1 MICWFNRLAVVVVE
15 LARRQIWPL
24 FPAFSLFS
32 YVAPISTPQVL
43 YAKMKNQIHI
53 PHQKRGFQ
61 LSSELQTI
69 HLRPNREMLFS
80 LFYVAHDSAEI
91 ATRSY

>member
-32 YVAPISTPQVL
+32 YVTPISTPQVL
-43 YAKMKNQIHI
+43 KVTSPARLSPRDKIKNDDD
-53 PHQKRGFQ
+53 PARTARTLPTLFLM
-61 LSSELQTI
+61 LSIE
-69 HLRPNREMLFS
+69 
-80 LFYVAHDSAEI
+80 VAILCS
-91 ATRSY
+91 